1 MGRCP
6 TCEGAGFER
15 VEMQFLSDVLIK
27 CPDCNGSRYRD
38 ETLEVTIAPAGKPAK
53 NIAQVLDMTA
63 DEAIDYFAGSD
74 KIVKKL
80 KPLSDVGLG
89 YLKLGQ
95 NVSTLSG
102 GEAQRLKLAS
112 ILIETTGFARSRALY
127 VFDEPTTG
135 LHFSDIAK
143 LIPCLRRLI
152 DAGHSVLIVE
162 HNLDVIAASDWV
174 IDLGPTAVTRAA
186 KWWSAARPK
195 RLRKRCRLHR
205 PSSRGL
211 PQGTQK
217 PRGQNDR
224 LV

>member
-1 MGRCP
+1 
-6 TCEGAGFER
+6 
-15 VEMQFLSDVLIK
+15 
-27 CPDCNGSRYRD
+27 
-38 ETLEVTIAPAGKPAK
+38 
-53 NIAQVLDMTA
+53 MTA

-195 RLRKRCRLHR
+195 RLRKKVSATPPELSR
-205 PSSRGL
+205 PTTRHSKAARA
-211 PQGTQK
+211 K
-217 PRGQNDR
+217 
-224 LV
+224 

>member
-1 MGRCP
+1 M
-6 TCEGAGFER
+6 
-15 VEMQFLSDVLIK
+15 
-27 CPDCNGSRYRD
+27 
-38 ETLEVTIAPAGKPAK
+38 
-53 NIAQVLDMTA
+53 
-63 DEAIDYFAGSD
+63 
-74 KIVKKL
+74 
-80 KPLSDVGLG
+80 GLG

-152 DAGHSVLIVE
+152 EAGHSVLIVE
-162 HNLDVIAASDWV
+162 HNLDVIATSDWV
-174 IDLGPTAVTRAA
+174 IGPRARRAVTRAA

-195 RLRKRCRLHR
+195 RLRKKVSATPPGLSR
-205 PSSRGL
+205 PTTRHSKAARA
-211 PQGTQK
+211 K
-217 PRGQNDR
+217 
-224 LV
+224 